1 MPSVVF
7 ILVDAECRV
16 LMEQRPDLDS
26 HFPHEWMFPGGKLE
40 RGEGLVPALRREL
53 REELG
58 VSRFAKIPLAHGE
71 PVFYETQLKVD
82 GGTISSA
89 IRLYPYLV
97 FHWEPEEVPLAV
109 LDSGSSLAWRPLKE
123 AAASPIDCTRLL
135 AVAALRALGAA

>member
-26 HFPHEWMFPGGKLE
+26 RFPHEWMFPGGKLE

-71 PVFYETQLKVD
+71 PVFYVED
-82 GGTISSA
+82 GGSSHA
-89 IRLYPYLV
+89 SIRLYPYLV

-109 LDSGSSLAWRPLKE
+109 LDSGSPLAWRPLKE
-123 AAASPIDCTRLL
+123 AAESPIDCTRLL